1 MFMTE
6 HGLEITRGAE
16 ADSKTVDLSNWVN
29 VDAIHWD
36 GEDGRGAG
44 LGTIRT
50 HLILRRHEHLI
61 GDVR

>member
-1 MFMTE
+1 M
-6 HGLEITRGAE
+6 
-16 ADSKTVDLSNWVN
+16 DLSNWVN
-29 VDAIHWD
+29 ADAIHWD

>member
-1 MFMTE
+1 M
-6 HGLEITRGAE
+6 
-16 ADSKTVDLSNWVN
+16 DLSNWVN
-29 VDAIHWD
+29 ADAIHWD
-36 GEDGRGAG
+36 GEDGRGTG